1 MFPIPD
7 AWAAFYLTCFVVG
20 FVFVGLSLFLGF
32 GHDATNMDG
41 GGHFDGG
48 HVDAGHM
55 GAGLDHAGGLGAG
68 TNGQGGPA
76 DLPGGA
82 GAPQAPAH
90 GMSPFNL
97 STIMAF
103 VTWFGGAGYI
113 LRAYAGI
120 PGMIAVAGATLAGL
134 AGGTLVFYFLVKV
147 LLPGQRI
154 LNPRDYQMVGT
165 VARVTMPIG
174 PALTG
179 EVMYSKGGSRRS
191 DGARSADG
199 TAIGH
204 GTEVVIVRYEKG
216 IAYVEPWSSY
226 VARG

>member
-1 MFPIPD
+1 
-7 AWAAFYLTCFVVG
+7 
-20 FVFVGLSLFLGF
+20 
-32 GHDATNMDG
+32 
-41 GGHFDGG
+41 
-48 HVDAGHM
+48 
-55 GAGLDHAGGLGAG
+55 
-68 TNGQGGPA
+68 
-76 DLPGGA
+76 
-82 GAPQAPAH
+82 
-90 GMSPFNL
+90 
-97 STIMAF
+97 
-103 VTWFGGAGYI
+103 
-113 LRAYAGI
+113 RAYAGI

-154 LNPRDYQMVGT
+154 LDPRDYQMVGT

-179 EVMYSKGGSRRS
+179 EVMYSKGGSRHS

-199 TAIGH
+199 SAIGH

>member
-20 FVFVGLSLFLGF
+20 IVFVGLSLFLGL
-32 GHDATNMDG
+32 GHDAMDG
-41 GGHFDGG
+41 GGHL
-48 HVDAGHM
+48 DAGHS
-55 GAGLDHAGGLGAG
+55 GAGFDHAGNLEAG
-68 TNGQGGPA
+68 TNGHVGPA
-76 DLPGGA
+76 DMPGGV
-82 GAPQAPAH
+82 GAHQASAH

-120 PGMIAVAGATLAGL
+120 PGTIAVAGATLAGL
-134 AGGTLVFYFLVKV
+134 AGGALVFYFLVKV

-154 LNPRDYQMVGT
+154 LDPRDYQMVGT

-174 PALTG
+174 PDITG
-179 EVMYSKGGSRRS
+179 EIVYSKGGSRRS

-199 TAIGH
+199 SDISH